1 MKYKFSEKDKP
12 APKMLKDVCSGTVFG
27 LYKELHFA
35 QEDRDYYI
43 VLTRNGHRE
52 YYNLANG
59 SYRPLNNDCPVVIM
73 DCALTFYGIKD

>member
-12 APKMLKDVCSGTVFG
+12 SCKRLRDLPSGTVFG
-27 LYKELHFA
+27 LYNELNVN

-43 VLTRNGHRE
+43 VLTHNGHRE

-59 SYRPLNNDCPVVIM
+59 SFKPFHDECPVFVM